1 MAFQSTF
8 MQQQTKTLPTHTTSS
23 DGKGRHTLVQTSHW
37 LGVLAF
43 TAVLL
48 LLAGCLYADN
58 HMERSQFF
66 SDLMQE
72 HRVEEQQR
80 AHKLEAETRLTE
92 ASAVMGNQAAIE
104 RAHQSD
110 LRIMAQHI
118 AFVQQDSHSKIEGL
132 VESSKLKDN
141 EDFAELKEKLLDL
154 IKEAQQNVVSI
165 VHNRI
170 TNVEADTAHYEKE
183 VQHIQDEIVHE
194 LADEQQEDE
203 ANKEQEPEVISE
215 LAKAVQSKVDGKVNA
230 GLAALFAHV
239 NALADK
245 MGDTDVDALL
255 ESSNV
260 KAWEAILSDTESGK
274 LAYPEGIK
282 KMEMVVEKFPAVLKL
297 AEAQGVIQL
306 VEGDGGVAG
315 VSEVTNFRAL
325 LAEVRRLPQYSKIL
339 EVYDS
344 WKAGKHTVGQVLAW
358 LQEKMEAKE
367 LDADWIVAATSAAVN
382 SGAPATSKQHKLMD
396 HASTS

>member
-8 MQQQTKTLPTHTTSS
+8 MQQQTKMLPTHTARS
-23 DGKGRHTLVQTSHW
+23 DGKDRHTLVQTSHW
-37 LGVLAF
+37 VGVLAF
-43 TAVLL
+43 TAILL

-118 AFVQQDSHSKIEGL
+118 AFVQQDSHSKIEG
-132 VESSKLKDN
+132 
-141 EDFAELKEKLLDL
+141 FAELKEKLLDL

-183 VQHIQDEIVHE
+183 VHHIQDEIVHE

-282 KMEMVVEKFPAVLKL
+282 KMEMVA
-297 AEAQGVIQL
+297 
-306 VEGDGGVAG
+306 
-315 VSEVTNFRAL
+315 
-325 LAEVRRLPQYSKIL
+325 
-339 EVYDS
+339 
-344 WKAGKHTVGQVLAW
+344 
-358 LQEKMEAKE
+358 
-367 LDADWIVAATSAAVN
+367 
-382 SGAPATSKQHKLMD
+382 
-396 HASTS
+396 